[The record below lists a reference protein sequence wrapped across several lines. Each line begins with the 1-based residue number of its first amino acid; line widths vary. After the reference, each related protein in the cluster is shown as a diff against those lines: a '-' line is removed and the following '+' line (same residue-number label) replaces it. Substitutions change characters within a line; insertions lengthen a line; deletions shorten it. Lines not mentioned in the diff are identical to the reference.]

1 MNHLNLA
8 QNKICHC
15 YINPDARLTGRCL
28 FPENRHAPSFNN
40 FDSPGLGPVDVGLA
54 LLLPVLENSV
64 GVKLKQKSKFW
75 LG

>member
-1 MNHLNLA
+1 M
-8 QNKICHC
+8 IIDRC
-15 YINPDARLTGRCL
+15 Y
-28 FPENRHAPSFNN
+28 FPENRYASSFNN

-64 GVKLKQKSKFW
+64 GVELKQKSKFW